1 MDAIYERFQYS
12 TSSNVST
19 RAPPGDTMMNQG
31 EYPEPYKWPLDVQL
45 PTDAQFHPLYFILS
59 RRLNLQAFPEDTS
72 LYSLLRAW
80 MQDDPTKPSLP
91 EPAAVPEAG
100 LDSTL
105 MTAGPLPKEKE
116 KELPPNSCT
125 EDLLKSHI
133 SRAKKVKKWFQKS
146 RAHRYQRFKSRLDLL
161 GVPESAQIQKCL
173 SDCEPQKKKQR
184 REKKNSFET
193 KEATK
198 ASSRSEDSIR

>member
-1 MDAIYERFQYS
+1 
-12 TSSNVST
+12 
-19 RAPPGDTMMNQG
+19 MMNQG

-100 LDSTL
+100 L
-105 MTAGPLPKEKE
+105 
-116 KELPPNSCT
+116 
-125 EDLLKSHI
+125 
-133 SRAKKVKKWFQKS
+133 
-146 RAHRYQRFKSRLDLL
+146 
-161 GVPESAQIQKCL
+161 
-173 SDCEPQKKKQR
+173 
-184 REKKNSFET
+184 
-193 KEATK
+193 
-198 ASSRSEDSIR
+198 